1 MKNRD
6 RVIVALDLDDA
17 ESALRL
23 AKSIAP
29 VFPFFKI
36 GMKLFTKEGPD
47 FVKAVL
53 ENGQVFLDLKFYD
66 IPTVVAEA
74 VSNAAQLGASLLT
87 VHASG
92 GTAMLKHSMEKLK
105 SSSSSC
111 RLLAVTVLTSFDSLQ
126 EFGIEH
132 SITNHVQ
139 TLANIA
145 HASGVDGIVCS
156 PQELASLRA
165 RYPSPFL
172 LVTPGI
178 RGTSDFAG
186 DQKRTASPSEAIKE
200 GADYLVIG
208 RPIITA
214 ANPVKAAEKIA
225 EEISTQSREDAK

>member
-1 MKNRD
+1 MKNRE

-23 AKSIAP
+23 AKSVAP

-36 GMKLFTKEGPD
+36 GMKLFTKVGPE
-47 FVKAVL
+47 FVRAVL
-53 ENGQVFLDLKFYD
+53 KNGQVFLDLKFYD

-74 VSNAAQLGASLLT
+74 VSNAAQLGVSLLT

-92 GTAMLKHSMEKLK
+92 GSTMLKHCMEKLK
-105 SSSSSC
+105 SSNASC

-126 EFGIEH
+126 EFGIDE
-132 SITNHVQ
+132 SVANHVQ
-139 TLANIA
+139 TLASIA
-145 HASGVDGIVCS
+145 HVSGTDGIVCS
-156 PQELASLRA
+156 PQELVSLRA

-178 RGTSDFAG
+178 RGASDFAG
-186 DQKRTASPSEAIKE
+186 DQKRTASPSEALKA

-208 RPIITA
+208 RPIIA
-214 ANPVKAAEKIA
+214 APDPVKAAEMIA
-225 EEISTQSREDAK
+225 EEIS